1 MVRPRRDHQDVL
13 LNRIASALNRRQS
26 LAPWTLT
33 EIAPDAGLSPAGLL
47 KRFGSRQGI
56 LVALSRR
63 WIESIPEAPRHD
75 RMPEEELRSWV
86 SQRVTPSGV
95 DEVARGLINLLDDLA
110 DEQLSALLAEGWAKE
125 INYVAVLLS
134 RSRLSRLDDQQ
145 RGARLLF
152 DCLNGAALR
161 RAVKPH
167 SSDPLT
173 VLDDLLEAWT

>member
-1 MVRPRRDHQDVL
+1 ML
-13 LNRIASALNRRQS
+13 LGRIARALNRRQS

-47 KRFGSRQGI
+47 KRFGSRRGI

-63 WIESIPEAPRHD
+63 WIDSIPEAPRHD

-95 DEVARGLINLLDDLA
+95 DEVARGLVNLLDDLT
-110 DEQLSALLAEGWAKE
+110 DDQLSALLAEGWARE
-125 INYVAVLLS
+125 INYLAALLS
-134 RSRLSRLDDQQ
+134 QSRLSRLNDTQ

-152 DCLNGAALR
+152 DSLNGATLR
-161 RAVKPH
+161 QAVEPN

-173 VLDDLLEAWT
+173 VLHDLLEAWA